1 MIRISRI
8 LIFSPFNPE
17 NMVRTS
23 RHTFRRPC
31 LLHLLT
37 TLCASIYPFFPF
49 FQINECLAGV
59 WELQEYKLMAHQSKT
74 ESLKEALKAA
84 DDEIS
89 HQKSLNTQL
98 ETEVG
103 KFCAYLLTLLRLWSI
118 ILGYTKL
125 GRFWPKS
132 DQI

>member
-1 MIRISRI
+1 
-8 LIFSPFNPE
+8 
-17 NMVRTS
+17 
-23 RHTFRRPC
+23 
-31 LLHLLT
+31 
-37 TLCASIYPFFPF
+37 
-49 FQINECLAGV
+49 
-59 WELQEYKLMAHQSKT
+59 MAHQSKT

-118 ILGYTKL
+118 ILGYTKFFEMVECEFDRN
-125 GRFWPKS
+125 G
-132 DQI
+132 

>member
-1 MIRISRI
+1 M
-8 LIFSPFNPE
+8 
-17 NMVRTS
+17 
-23 RHTFRRPC
+23 
-31 LLHLLT
+31 
-37 TLCASIYPFFPF
+37 
-49 FQINECLAGV
+49 AGV

-103 KFCAYLLTLLRLWSI
+103 KFCEYLLFNITSVVEYHSRVFKVRQ
-118 ILGYTKL
+118 ILA
-125 GRFWPKS
+125 
-132 DQI
+132 

>member
-1 MIRISRI
+1 M
-8 LIFSPFNPE
+8 
-17 NMVRTS
+17 
-23 RHTFRRPC
+23 
-31 LLHLLT
+31 
-37 TLCASIYPFFPF
+37 
-49 FQINECLAGV
+49 AGV

-103 KFCAYLLTLLRLWSI
+103 KFCAYLLFNITSVVEYHFRVYKVRQ
-118 ILGYTKL
+118 ILV
-125 GRFWPKS
+125 
-132 DQI
+132 

>member
-1 MIRISRI
+1 M
-8 LIFSPFNPE
+8 
-17 NMVRTS
+17 
-23 RHTFRRPC
+23 
-31 LLHLLT
+31 
-37 TLCASIYPFFPF
+37 
-49 FQINECLAGV
+49 AGV

-103 KFCAYLLTLLRLWSI
+103 KFCAYLLTLPRLWSMY
-118 ILGYTKL
+118 LFRVYKV
-125 GRFWPKS
+125 R
-132 DQI
+132 QIWAKI

>member
-1 MIRISRI
+1 MPLFI
-8 LIFSPFNPE
+8 L
-17 NMVRTS
+17 
-23 RHTFRRPC
+23 
-31 LLHLLT
+31 
-37 TLCASIYPFFPF
+37 FFPF
-49 FQINECLAGV
+49 LQINECLADV

-84 DDEIS
+84 DEEIS

-103 KFCAYLLTLLRLWSI
+103 KFSAYLLTLLRLWI
-118 ILGYTKL
+118 IIFYILEYTQL